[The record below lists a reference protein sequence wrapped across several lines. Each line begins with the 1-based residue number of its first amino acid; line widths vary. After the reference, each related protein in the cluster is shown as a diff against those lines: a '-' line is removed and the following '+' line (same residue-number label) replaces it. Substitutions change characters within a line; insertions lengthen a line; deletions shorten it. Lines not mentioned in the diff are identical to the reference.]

1 MALAM
6 PPCVPERRMEDAI
19 SLAFSLGCGKVTRVL
34 VPVAT
39 SLLAEFFVGEE

>member
-1 MALAM
+1 
-6 PPCVPERRMEDAI
+6 MEDAI

-39 SLLAEFFVGEE
+39 SLLADFFVGEE